1 MARTRSEF
9 LNRLHFLSERFPQAE
24 IARKTGASRNNVSRY
39 MRGAKQPVEFAAAL
53 VRGLGVNPAW
63 LLAGEGTPYLSD
75 VNTTTERTAG
85 DLLELV
91 AAMNS
96 VASMQLGSLTGKHH
110 LRVLRELN
118 DALGRFQ
125 QLKASL
131 NEKTAPIFSRI
142 LDDYW
147 KALDKWELDRAQ
159 DIQRAAEQV
168 AKLCD
173 DEAMNLRFERTL
185 AYHAYLRRDVEE
197 SIRHQSRVFQRTLPR
212 GALIDAAALKE
223 AYNLANTLQ
232 SVGRMREARA
242 LCDGVLALAAERG
255 KTWPIYRYLSALS
268 GYCQLELGELRDGM
282 ARIMAALP
290 QSDPRMAINQ
300 NSMMVR
306 ALLLSGAMDFRQ
318 AAEMGDHGPAHAQGM
333 VSWAIWLEDPEVLQ
347 LAIKKFTQPSAD
359 DFTTRIARALVSI
372 SKGDKE
378 PARQLIKDFGLPRET
393 GPHNERFD
401 RSMYAAQLARKYA
414 PKEARQ
420 YHAQAEKAIREA
432 PQGVEMAAIGLANYH
447 RTALELNKEG
457 KGEDTRRLAEARA
470 FFNRL
475 TANGYGCFTRLT
487 EPAKAQPT
495 P

>member
-1 MARTRSEF
+1 MARSRSEF

-24 IARKTGASRNNVSRY
+24 IARKTGTSRNNVSRY
-39 MRGAKQPVEFAAAL
+39 MRGAKLPVEFAAAL

-75 VNTTTERTAG
+75 VNTTTQKTAG

-118 DALGRFQ
+118 DALARYQ
-125 QLKASL
+125 QLRVSI
-131 NEKTAPIFSRI
+131 NEKTAPIFGRI

-147 KALDKWELDRAQ
+147 KALDRWELDRAQ

-173 DEAMNLRFERTL
+173 DPALNLRFERTL
-185 AYHAYLRRDVEE
+185 AYHAYLRRDVDD
-197 SIRHQSRVFQRTLPR
+197 SITHQTRVFQRALTQ
-212 GALIDAAALKE
+212 GALIDEAGMKE
-223 AYNLANTLQ
+223 AYNLANTMQ

-242 LCDGVLALAAERG
+242 LCDGVLALARDRG
-255 KTWPIYRYLSALS
+255 GNWPIWRYLSALS

-290 QSDPRMAINQ
+290 QTDPRMAMNQ
-300 NSMMVR
+300 NSMMIR
-306 ALLLSGAMDFRQ
+306 ALLLSGAMDMRQ
-318 AAEMGDHGPAHAQGM
+318 AAEMGDFGPAHAQGM
-333 VSWAIWLEDPEVLQ
+333 VSWAIMLEDEGALQ
-347 LAIKKFTQPSAD
+347 IAIKRFFQPAAE
-359 DFTTRIARALVSI
+359 DFTTRAAKAWAALL
-372 SKGDKE
+372 KGDKE
-378 PARQLIKDFGLPRET
+378 PARQVIKDFGQPREH

-401 RSMYAAQLARKYA
+401 RAMYAAQMTRKFA

-420 YHAQAEKAIREA
+420 YFQAAQRAIDEA
-432 PQGVEMAAIGLANYH
+432 PKGVEMSIIGLANHH
-447 RTALELNKEG
+447 RTALDLCKEG
-457 KGEDTRRLAEARA
+457 KGQDAQRLETARA
-470 FFNRL
+470 FFTRL
-475 TANGYGCFTRLT
+475 HENGYGAL
-487 EPAKAQPT
+487 AKLAPGSG
-495 P
+495 

>member
-1 MARTRSEF
+1 MPAHKHEH
-9 LNRLHFLSERFPQAE
+9 LKRLHFLTERFPQAE

-39 MRGAKQPVEFAAAL
+39 MRGARMPVEFAAAL

-96 VASMQLGSLTGKHH
+96 VAAMQLGSLTGKHH

-131 NEKTAPIFSRI
+131 NERTAPIFNRI

-147 KALDKWELDRAQ
+147 KALDKWELDRAD
-159 DIQRAAEQV
+159 DIKRAAEQV

-173 DEAMNLRFERTL
+173 DEPMNLRFERTL
-185 AYHAYLRRDVEE
+185 AYHAFLRRDVDE
-197 SIRHQSRVFQRTLPR
+197 SIRHQSRVFQRTLPH
-212 GALIDAAALKE
+212 GALIDQPALKE

-242 LCDGVLALAAERG
+242 LCDGVLALARDRG
-255 KTWPIYRYLSALS
+255 SQWPIYRYLSAMS
-268 GYCQLELGELRDGM
+268 GYCQLELGDLRDGM

-290 QSDPRMAINQ
+290 QADPRMVLNQ
-300 NSMMVR
+300 NSMMIR

-318 AAEMGDHGPAHAQGM
+318 ATEMGDFGPAHAQGM
-333 VSWAIWLEDPEVLQ
+333 VSWAIMIEDADALN
-347 LAIKKFTQPSAD
+347 LAIKHFTQPAAD
-359 DFTTRIARALVSI
+359 DFTTRTARAWAALL
-372 SKGDKE
+372 KGDKE
-378 PARQLIKDFGLPRET
+378 PARQVIKDFGQPREH

-401 RSMYAAQLARKYA
+401 RAMYAAQLTRKYA

-420 YHAQAEKAIREA
+420 YFNAAQRAIDEA
-432 PQGVEMAAIGLANYH
+432 PRGVEMSIIGLANHH
-447 RTALELNKEG
+447 RTALDLCKEG
-457 KGEDTRRLAEARA
+457 KGQEAQHREAARA
-470 FFNRL
+470 FFTRMHD
-475 TANGYGCFTRLT
+475 NGYGALARIT
-487 EPAKAQPT
+487 AIK
-495 P
+495 

>member
-1 MARTRSEF
+1 MARAKSEH
-9 LNRLHFLSERFPQAE
+9 LNRLHFLTQRFPQAE

-39 MRGAKQPVEFAAAL
+39 MRGARMPVEFAAAL

-96 VASMQLGSLTGKHH
+96 VAAMQLGSLTGKHH

-118 DALGRFQ
+118 DALARFQ
-125 QLKASL
+125 QLKVSL
-131 NEKTAPIFSRI
+131 NDRTAPIFNRI

-147 KALDKWELDRAQ
+147 KALDKWELDRAH

-185 AYHAYLRRDVEE
+185 AYHAFLRRDVDE

-212 GALIDAAALKE
+212 GALIDEAAVKE

-232 SVGRMREARA
+232 SVGRMREARS
-242 LCDGVLALAAERG
+242 LCDGVLALARDRG
-255 KTWPIYRYLSALS
+255 SQWPIFRFLSAMS
-268 GYCQLELGELRDGM
+268 GYCQLELGDLRDGM

-290 QSDPRMAINQ
+290 QAEARMALNQ
-300 NSMMVR
+300 NSMMIR

-318 AAEMGDHGPAHAQGM
+318 AAEMGDFGPGHAQGM
-333 VSWAIWLEDPEVLQ
+333 VSWAIWLEQPEALQ
-347 LAIKKFTQPSAD
+347 LAVKKFTQPGAE
-359 DFTTRIARALVSI
+359 DFTTRNARAWLALH
-372 SKGDKE
+372 KGDKE
-378 PARQLIKDFGLPRET
+378 PARQLIKDFDLPRET

-401 RSMYAAQLARKYA
+401 RAMYATQLARKFA
-414 PKEARQ
+414 PKDART
-420 YHAQAEKAIREA
+420 YFAQAEKAIGDS
-432 PQGVEMAAIGLANYH
+432 PPGVEMSAIGLANHH
-447 RTALELNKEG
+447 RSALDLCKEG
-457 KGEDTRRLAEARA
+457 KAPDAARAQAARA
-470 FFNRL
+470 FFQRL
-475 TANGYGCFTRLT
+475 KANGYGAFSEL
-487 EPAKAQPT
+487 A
-495 P
+495 